1 MRDTKKTGKMRT
13 NEKKKKKT
21 EAVDEKT
28 EREQNHS
35 TLHKPGSDWR
45 HFIQRAIISTN

>member
-1 MRDTKKTGKMRT
+1 MRDTKKTEKTRT
-13 NEKKKKKT
+13 NEKKKKT
-21 EAVDEKT
+21 EAVDEKRG
-28 EREQNHS
+28 REQNHS